1 MKYSFIAQHK
11 KTWPIDLMCRVLG
24 IKRNGYYRFQL
35 VQSLK
40 KDDPT
45 HAEMLEK
52 VKEIAKDSNH
62 SYGER
67 RIKKALNDLSFGV
80 FQVTCRVDYPAFLK
94 FSYCLSGLRHT
105 VSGKSQFLVLPLQ
118 RLGFL
123 DLAAS

>member
-52 VKEIAKDSNH
+52 VKEIAKDSN
-62 SYGER
+62 
-67 RIKKALNDLSFGV
+67 IAM
-80 FQVTCRVDYPAFLK
+80 
-94 FSYCLSGLRHT
+94 
-105 VSGKSQFLVLPLQ
+105 VS
-118 RLGFL
+118 
-123 DLAAS
+123 AE